1 MTLRRWAITAA
12 VTVAGAAGLFSPVLA
27 EPPAGSKN
35 FNPPAVVPNY
45 FSNESGPV
53 MRNPAPLPIAP
64 PAQTGAAPAIGQPP
78 LPSAAP
84 AAAPAPA
91 VASERSVDRR
101 TATAVKSRDRDRT
114 AQAKTRTA
122 DKRKGAVARARSTK
136 PARVAVRND
145 KPRTTKLAHAEPRPA
160 KARPAAA
167 KGQHTGT
174 AGGRAARG

>member
-12 VTVAGAAGLFSPVLA
+12 VTVAGAAGLVSPALA

-53 MRNPAPLPIAP
+53 MRNPAPLPVAP
-64 PAQTGAAPAIGQPP
+64 PAQTGAAPATREAP

-84 AAAPAPA
+84 TAAPAPA
-91 VASERSVDRR
+91 VASERSVERR
-101 TATAVKSRDRDRT
+101 TATAVKSRDRHRT

-122 DKRKGAVARARSTK
+122 DQRKGAVARARSTK
-136 PARVAVRND
+136 PARVAARND
-145 KPRTTKLAHAEPRPA
+145 KPRATKLAHAEPRAA

>member
-12 VTVAGAAGLFSPVLA
+12 VTVAGAAGLFSSAIA

-53 MRNPAPLPIAP
+53 MRYPAPLPVSP
-64 PAQTGAAPAIGQPP
+64 PAQTGAAPAAGEPP

-84 AAAPAPA
+84 TAAPA
-91 VASERSVDRR
+91 VASERSVDRH
-101 TATAVKSRDRDRT
+101 TATAATSRDRHRT

-122 DKRKGAVARARSTK
+122 DKRKGAGARGRNAK
-136 PARVAVRND
+136 PARVAARYD
-145 KPRTTKLAHAEPRPA
+145 KPRVTRLAHAEPRA
-160 KARPAAA
+160 TKARPAAA